1 MFNDVLFTYD
11 HDFIIAHVN
20 NQRTC
25 ASTVSVN
32 LQIEDVSKQIHTI
45 KVYGFVTIIV
55 W

>member
-25 ASTVSVN
+25 ASTVSVY
-32 LQIEDVSKQIHTI
+32 LQIKQIHTI
-45 KVYGFVTIIV
+45 KVYGIVTVIV